1 MSHDDVSHSDYS
13 TDPDGSDRVT
23 PVLRSVSVVIPTRN
37 RRARLAGLIDRLLAD
52 PGDHE
57 IVVVD
62 DGSTD
67 GTAEM
72 LAEYARR
79 TPRVVP
85 VAGPSTGSSGAR
97 RAGVERAS
105 GEILVLLDD
114 DVMPDPGLV
123 SAHAAHHAGTDDLL
137 VLGYMPTTVPDPL
150 PRGAFATLLYAQEY
164 EKSCLGYAADPDL
177 VLTALW
183 LGNVS
188 IPRRRFLEAFESGRM
203 PTFTYRH
210 EDRILGL
217 VLRDL
222 GVRGVFDRSIVGHH
236 VHSRPLEAFL
246 RDCYENGRGRE
257 AIHQLYPDVLPES
270 SEDVYLDGLPGP
282 ARSLVATTRR
292 EPVRRALVG
301 VLKGG
306 IVAAGAVGSR
316 TGELQL
322 ARIVRKVEQLHGARD
337 VESAEA
343 GS

>member
-13 TDPDGSDRVT
+13 TAPVESDRVT
-23 PVLRSVSVVIPTRN
+23 PVLRSVSVVIPTKN
-37 RRARLAGLIDRLLAD
+37 RRARISALIERLLAD

-67 GTAEM
+67 GTPEM
-72 LAEYARR
+72 LVEYARR
-79 TPRVVP
+79 EPRVVP
-85 VAGPSTGSSGAR
+85 VTGPSTGSSGAR
-97 RAGVERAS
+97 RAGVERAT

-114 DVMPDPGLV
+114 DVMPDSGLV
-123 SAHAAHHAGTDDLL
+123 AAHAAHHSGTDDLL

-183 LGNVS
+183 MGNVS
-188 IPRRRFLEAFESGRM
+188 MSRIRFLEAFESGRM
-203 PTFTYRH
+203 PPFTFRH
-210 EDRILGL
+210 EDRIFGL

-222 GVRGVFDRSIVGHH
+222 GVRGVFDPTIVARH

-257 AIHQLYPDVLPES
+257 AIHRLYPEVLPET

-292 EPVRRALVG
+292 EPVRRAVVG

-316 TGELQL
+316 SGEIQL
-322 ARIVRKVEQLHGARD
+322 ARIVRKVEQLHGARGI
-337 VESAEA
+337 ESAEA
-343 GS
+343 GG